1 VTRAALRAYLRR
13 GGIIAYPTESCY
25 GLGCDPFNRQAVR
38 KLIQIKGR
46 PISKGLILI
55 ADRFSRFQKL
65 LRPLAEQEQ
74 ARVLATWP
82 GPVTWI
88 LPASNRAPWLRGKNH
103 GLAVRVTAHRRAAR
117 LCRDLGTALVST
129 SANKSGGHPAKTAR
143 ECRRIFGGQVRVIE
157 GQIGKRKRASTL
169 IDFFS
174 GKVLRP

>member
-1 VTRAALRAYLRR
+1 MRREALRAYLRR

-25 GLGCDPFNRQAVR
+25 GLGCDPFNREAVR
-38 KLIQIKGR
+38 KLIQLKNR
-46 PISKGLILI
+46 PVSKGLILI
-55 ADRFSRFQKL
+55 ADRFSRFQRL
-65 LRPLAEQEQ
+65 LQPLAEHEQ

-88 LPASNRAPWLRGKNH
+88 LPARDRAPWLRGKNQ
-103 GLAVRVTAHRRAAR
+103 GLAVRVTAHRPAAL

-129 SANKSGGHPAKTAR
+129 SANKSGGHPVKTAR
-143 ECRRIFGGQVRVIE
+143 ECRRIFGSQVRAID

>member
-1 VTRAALRAYLRR
+1 LRAYLRR

-38 KLIQIKGR
+38 KLVELKGR
-46 PISKGLILI
+46 PVSKGLILI
-55 ADRFSRFQKL
+55 ADRFSRFQNL
-65 LRPLAEQEQ
+65 LQPLTADEQ
-74 ARVLATWP
+74 ARVLTTWP

-88 LPASNRAPWLRGKNH
+88 LPANDRAPWLRGRNQ

-129 SANKSGGHPAKTAR
+129 SANKSGGQAVKTAQ
-143 ECRRIFGGQVRVIE
+143 ECRRIFGDQVRVIE

-169 IDFFS
+169 IDFSS